1 MSLTADLPAAVYCTP
16 ATRTAPSG
24 VRLSARVLSSLSL
37 SSLRHPTKVKNLKAA
52 RTGSKAIT
60 VMWKRGNKLKQYYVP
75 QNRFVAFL
83 VVSVTLV
90 TVVFVLLFH
99 NTDQKPTS
107 VLGLRM
113 EKWNSFELS
122 VQLSQTVE
130 FRNGTDLIWQIPDSP
145 KAVLFLAHGCDGR
158 AANFWDKS
166 STCPNCVGL
175 PEERLIALHAL
186 ARKFAVL
193 TISSRG
199 RCWAFGKEMITVK
212 DIITWW
218 VKKNKLE
225 KLPLVA
231 LGASSGG
238 YFVSVLATEL
248 KFSSITLMIAEGMFD
263 QIDINENYPPTLFV
277 HMPKDQF
284 RQRKIAGYM
293 EVLKNNGVDVGEIK
307 CMEFPLTPYVLANRI
322 PGLDQSVSAK
332 LFELFRHEGFID
344 ENGYMKND
352 GRRTHWKEAAR
363 KSNIISPDKQL
374 AHYIQEELNLAF
386 AFHEMT
392 SLHSD
397 KIFKWFESHM
407 R

>member
-1 MSLTADLPAAVYCTP
+1 MWKH
-16 ATRTAPSG
+16 G
-24 VRLSARVLSSLSL
+24 N
-37 SSLRHPTKVKNLKAA
+37 K
-52 RTGSKAIT
+52 SKAYN
-60 VMWKRGNKLKQYYVP
+60 GP

-83 VVSVTLV
+83 VVSVTLL
-90 TVVFVLLFH
+90 TLVFIMLFH
-99 NTDQKPTS
+99 NTDQKPSS

-113 EKWNSFELS
+113 EKWNSFKSL
-122 VQLSQTVE
+122 VQLSPTVD
-130 FRNGTDLIWQIPDSP
+130 FRNGTDVIWQIPDSP

-186 ARKFAVL
+186 ALKFTVL
-193 TISSRG
+193 TISSKE
-199 RCWAFGKEMITVK
+199 RCWAFGKEIVIVK

-238 YFVSVLATEL
+238 YFVSMLATEL

-263 QIDINENYPPTLFV
+263 HIDIKENYPPTLFV
-277 HMPKDQF
+277 HMPKDVF
-284 RQRKIAGYM
+284 RQKKIAEYM
-293 EVLKNNGVDVGEIK
+293 EVLKSNGVDVEEIE
-307 CMEFPLTPYVLANRI
+307 CMEFPLSPHLLANRI

-332 LFELFRHEGFID
+332 LFDLFRHEGFID

-352 GRRTHWKEAAR
+352 GRRTHWKEAVR
-363 KSNIISPDKQL
+363 KSNIIFLDKQL

-392 SLHSD
+392 SLHTD
-397 KIFKWFESHM
+397 RIFKWFESHM

>member
-1 MSLTADLPAAVYCTP
+1 
-16 ATRTAPSG
+16 
-24 VRLSARVLSSLSL
+24 
-37 SSLRHPTKVKNLKAA
+37 
-52 RTGSKAIT
+52 
-60 VMWKRGNKLKQYYVP
+60 MWNRGNKSKAYNGP

-90 TVVFVLLFH
+90 TLVFIMLFH
-99 NTDQKPTS
+99 NTDQKPSS

-113 EKWNSFELS
+113 EKWNSFESL
-122 VQLSQTVE
+122 VQLSPTVD
-130 FRNGTDLIWQIPDSP
+130 FRNGTDVIWQIPDSP

-193 TISSRG
+193 TISSKE
-199 RCWAFGKEMITVK
+199 RCWTFGKEIVIVK
-212 DIITWW
+212 DILTWL

-263 QIDINENYPPTLFV
+263 HIDIKENYPPTLFV
-277 HMPKDQF
+277 HMPKDLF
-284 RQRKIAGYM
+284 RQKKIADYM
-293 EVLKNNGVDVGEIK
+293 EVLKNNGVDVEEIE
-307 CMEFPLTPYVLANRI
+307 CMEFPLSPHLLANRI

-332 LFELFRHEGFID
+332 LFDLFRHEGFID

-352 GRRTHWKEAAR
+352 GRRTHWKEAVR
-363 KSNIISPDKQL
+363 KSNIIFPDKQL

-386 AFHEMT
+386 AVHEMT

-397 KIFKWFESHM
+397 RIFKWFESHM

>member
-1 MSLTADLPAAVYCTP
+1 
-16 ATRTAPSG
+16 
-24 VRLSARVLSSLSL
+24 
-37 SSLRHPTKVKNLKAA
+37 
-52 RTGSKAIT
+52 
-60 VMWKRGNKLKQYYVP
+60 MWKRGNKLKQYNGP
-75 QNRFVAFL
+75 QNRVAFL
-83 VVSVTLV
+83 AVSVALV
-90 TVVFVLLFH
+90 TVVFILLFR
-99 NTDQKPTS
+99 NTDQKPS
-107 VLGLRM
+107 PVLGLRM
-113 EKWNSFELS
+113 EKWNSFESL
-122 VQLSQTVE
+122 VQLSPTVE
-130 FRNGTDLIWQIPDSP
+130 FRNGTDVIWQIPDGP

-166 STCPNCVGL
+166 NACPNCVGL
-175 PEERLIALHAL
+175 PEERLIALNAL

-193 TISSRG
+193 TISSKG
-199 RCWAFGKEMITVK
+199 KCWAFGKEIIIVK

-225 KLPLVA
+225 TLPLVA

-238 YFVSVLATEL
+238 YFVSVLATKL

-263 QIDINENYPPTLFV
+263 QIDIKEGYPPTLFV
-277 HMPKDQF
+277 YMPKDHF
-284 RQRKIAGYM
+284 RQNKIAEYM
-293 EVLKNNGVDVGEIK
+293 EVLKNNGVDVEEIE
-307 CMEFPLTPYVLANRI
+307 CMEFPLSPYVLANRI

-344 ENGYMKND
+344 ENGYMKKD
-352 GRRTHWKEAAR
+352 GRRTHWEEAAK

-374 AHYIQEELNLAF
+374 AHYIREELNLAF

-397 KIFKWFESHM
+397 RIFKWFESHM